1 MSHTPAPRRGVSPI
15 YRISRILV
23 VFVYGF
29 AVVAISLLA
38 MAFFLRL
45 FNANASAPFVE
56 WVYRAT
62 NRIMQPFRG
71 IFPAVEGE
79 SGSVLDVSLLF
90 AMFMYGLLAI
100 GMHALI
106 DWIDRK
112 MAAAR
117 WAARW
122 EQAAGP
128 PAVPPAAP
136 RVTNIPEAAPPPSAQ
151 PPPSAWPPGS
161 A

>member
-1 MSHTPAPRRGVSPI
+1 MSQSPTVRRGASPI
-15 YRISRILV
+15 YRISRVLV

-29 AVVAISLLA
+29 AVVAICLLA
-38 MAFFLRL
+38 TAFFLRL
-45 FNANASAPFVE
+45 FNANTSAPFVE

-62 NRIMQPFRG
+62 RRIMQPFRG
-71 IFPAVEGE
+71 IFPTLEGE

-90 AMFMYGLLAI
+90 AMFIYGLLAI

-117 WAARW
+117 WA
-122 EQAAGP
+122 EQWNASAASP
-128 PAVPPAAP
+128 SVPPAAP
-136 RVTNIPEAAPPPSAQ
+136 RVTNIPEAVQ
-151 PPPSAWPPGS
+151 PPAPTRPT
-161 A
+161 

>member
-1 MSHTPAPRRGVSPI
+1 MSRPPTARRGTSPI
-15 YRISRILV
+15 YRISRLLV
-23 VFVYGF
+23 VFIYGF
-29 AVVAISLLA
+29 AVVAICLLA

-45 FNANASAPFVE
+45 FNANTSAPFVE

-62 NRIMQPFRG
+62 SRIMQPFRG
-71 IFPAVEGE
+71 IFPTIEGE
-79 SGSVLDVSLLF
+79 SGSVFDVSLLF

-117 WAARW
+117 WA
-122 EQAAGP
+122 EQWAAASAP
-128 PAVPPAAP
+128 PGAPPAAP
-136 RVTNIPEAAPPPSAQ
+136 RVMGSPGAVPPQQAQ
-151 PPPSAWPPGS
+151 PPGTGQPT
-161 A
+161 

>member
-1 MSHTPAPRRGVSPI
+1 MSRSPTMRRGVSPI
-15 YRISRILV
+15 YRISRVLV

-29 AVVAISLLA
+29 AVVSISLLA

-45 FNANASAPFVE
+45 FNANTSAPFVE

-71 IFPAVEGE
+71 IFPAIEGE
-79 SGSVLDVSLLF
+79 SGSVFDVSLLF
-90 AMFMYGLLAI
+90 AMFMYGLLAL

-117 WAARW
+117 WA
-122 EQAAGP
+122 EQWAASSAP
-128 PAVPPAAP
+128 PVVASSSP
-136 RVTNIPEAAPPPSAQ
+136 RVMSIPEAAPPQPAQ
-151 PPPSAWPPGS
+151 PPGPPP
-161 A
+161 

>member
-1 MSHTPAPRRGVSPI
+1 MSQSPTVRRGASPI
-15 YRISRILV
+15 YRISRVLV

-29 AVVAISLLA
+29 AVVAICLLA
-38 MAFFLRL
+38 TAFFLRL
-45 FNANASAPFVE
+45 FNANTSAPFVE

-62 NRIMQPFRG
+62 RRIMQPFRG
-71 IFPAVEGE
+71 IFPTLEGE

-90 AMFMYGLLAI
+90 AMFIYGLLAI

-117 WAARW
+117 WA
-122 EQAAGP
+122 EQWNASTASPG
-128 PAVPPAAP
+128 VPPAP
-136 RVTNIPEAAPPPSAQ
+136 RVTNIPEAVQ
-151 PPPSAWPPGS
+151 PPGPTRPT
-161 A
+161 

>member
-1 MSHTPAPRRGVSPI
+1 MSQSPTVRRGASPI

-29 AVVAISLLA
+29 AVVSICLLA
-38 MAFFLRL
+38 TAFFLRL
-45 FNANASAPFVE
+45 FDANTSAPFVE
-56 WVYRAT
+56 WIYRAT
-62 NRIMQPFRG
+62 SRIMQPFRG
-71 IFPAVEGE
+71 IFPAIEGE
-79 SGSVLDVSLLF
+79 SGSVFDVSLLF

-117 WAARW
+117 WAERW
-122 EQAAGP
+122 AA
-128 PAVPPAAP
+128 PAASPGLPPAAP
-136 RVTNIPEAAPPPSAQ
+136 RVTNIPEAAPPQ
-151 PPPSAWPPGS
+151 MQPPGS
-161 A
+161 GPPT